1 MVAVAEDEDRGR
13 GRPRRRRRRPAG
25 EEEPEVVEDE
35 VSDEEISSGLLD
47 ILANGSGFLRLDP
60 SGQSREDVYVSP
72 AQIRRCELRSGDEV
86 SGPVRPPRRNERHPS
101 LIRVE
106 QVNGTD
112 AEPPEERPSFAD
124 MTPVF
129 ASERLNASGPLD
141 AVPFGKGSRVA
152 VTGPAGA
159 GATSLLRELAK
170 SLAESHPDVGL
181 QVVLAGVRPEEIGDW
196 NETGLPVMGGSFD
209 RSPEAQAQVAEL
221 AVERAKRQAE
231 RGGHAAVVIDALD
244 ALPAGVRRR
253 VFGAGRATSEGGSLT
268 IVAAT
273 GEDREALRW
282 ATTRVVLESGG
293 RVAAESAT
301 LRADRLS

>member
-1 MVAVAEDEDRGR
+1 M
-13 GRPRRRRRRPAG
+13 
-25 EEEPEVVEDE
+25 
-35 VSDEEISSGLLD
+35 
-47 ILANGSGFLRLDP
+47 
-60 SGQSREDVYVSP
+60 
-72 AQIRRCELRSGDEV
+72 
-86 SGPVRPPRRNERHPS
+86 
-101 LIRVE
+101 
-106 QVNGTD
+106 
-112 AEPPEERPSFAD
+112 
-124 MTPVF
+124 
-129 ASERLNASGPLD
+129 
-141 AVPFGKGSRVA
+141 
-152 VTGPAGA
+152 
-159 GATSLLRELAK
+159 
-170 SLAESHPDVGL
+170 
-181 QVVLAGVRPEEIGDW
+181 LAGVRPEEIGDW